1 MRGLRVVLIRV
12 AAALAL
18 ALAACGALGALAAHG
33 GRFSDRLD
41 VAAHFA
47 PLQLWMV
54 LAGAGLAL
62 LTPRSRLR
70 MATIWL
76 AAAGAPL
83 ALLLVWP
90 ELTRPETR
98 APTTAA
104 ADLKLIQ
111 FNIWGGR
118 NRDLERTLDWLYA
131 QDADVV
137 VLQEVKPRVVEALEQ
152 RGGWHMT
159 CERRHRCQTLILSRT
174 APQNTA
180 VPDVDE
186 GARVSSARAT
196 LPLGGQ
202 LFTVLAVH
210 YTWPIPA
217 GPQQAQGRR
226 VAAMIGALPRDRLIV
241 SGDFNST
248 PWSFS
253 RRREDLAFG
262 LERRTRM
269 LFSWPAAARSGLPA
283 FPAPIL
289 PIDQVYAGAGWRTVS
304 VERGPRL
311 GSDHYPVIVRLAL
324 APRP

>member
-1 MRGLRVVLIRV
+1 MAELRVVLIRM

-18 ALAACGALGALAAHG
+18 ALAIFGALGALAAHG
-33 GRFSDRLD
+33 GRISDRLD

-47 PLQLWMV
+47 PIQLWLV

-62 LTPRSRLR
+62 LTPRSGLR
-70 MATIWL
+70 VSTTWI

-83 ALLLVWP
+83 ALMLVWP
-90 ELTRPETR
+90 ELTRAESR
-98 APTTAA
+98 APAAA

-111 FNIWGGR
+111 FNVWGGR
-118 NRDLERTLDWLYA
+118 NRDLEGTLDWLYA

-137 VLQEVKPRVVEALEQ
+137 VMQEVKPPVLEAVKR
-152 RGGWHMT
+152 RGGYHLT
-159 CERRHRCQTLILSRT
+159 CERRYRCQTAILSKA
-174 APQNTA
+174 APVETG
-180 VPDVDE
+180 VPPVDE

-196 LPLGGQ
+196 LPLRGGHV
-202 LFTVLAVH
+202 TVIGVH
-210 YTWPIPA
+210 YTWPLPA

-226 VAAMIGALPRDRLIV
+226 LAAMIDRFPRERLIV

-253 RRREDLAFG
+253 RRREDRAFG

-269 LFSWPAAARSGLPA
+269 LFSWPAAARPGHPASPLP
-283 FPAPIL
+283 FL
-289 PIDQVYAGAGWRTVS
+289 PIDQVYAGPDWRTVS

-324 APRP
+324 APAP